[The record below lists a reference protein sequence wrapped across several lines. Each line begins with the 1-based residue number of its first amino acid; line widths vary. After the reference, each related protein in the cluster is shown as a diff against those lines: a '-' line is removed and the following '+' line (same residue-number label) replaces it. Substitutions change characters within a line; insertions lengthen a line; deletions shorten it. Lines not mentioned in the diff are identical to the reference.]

1 MAYRHPVTQVK
12 DKSPMPFLI
21 FDPRYFLFALPAL
34 ALVMFAQARV
44 RSAYG
49 RYSQVRNAYGLTG
62 AEAARRLLDRAGLP
76 HVSVRVVPGE
86 LSDNYDPREKSLNL
100 SQGVANAPSVAALGI
115 AAHEIGH
122 AMQDAQAYAPL
133 RFRSSLVPVTNIG
146 SQLGFYIFF
155 AGLLIHP
162 LAWVGIGLFSLAT
175 LFTLVTLPVEL
186 NASRR
191 GRQLLASSGIIT
203 GTEMGGVSAVLNA
216 AALTYVAALAQALAT
231 LLYLLDVMGVFSSN
245 DRR

>member
-1 MAYRHPVTQVK
+1 
-12 DKSPMPFLI
+12 MPFF

-49 RYSQVRNAYGLTG
+49 RYSQVRNSYGLTG
-62 AEAARRLLDRAGLP
+62 GEAARRLLDRAGLTYVP
-76 HVSVRVVPGE
+76 VRVVPGE
-86 LSDNYDPREKSLNL
+86 LSDNYDPQQKVLNL

-122 AMQDAQAYAPL
+122 ALQDAQSYAPL
-133 RFRSSLVPVTNIG
+133 RLRASLVPATNIG

-155 AGLLIHP
+155 AGLFIHP
-162 LAWVGIGLFSLAT
+162 LAWIGIGLFSLAV

-191 GRQLLASSGIIT
+191 ARQLLASSGLIT
-203 GTEMGGVSAVLNA
+203 PAEMGGVSAVLNA

-231 LLYLLDVMGVFSSN
+231 LLYFLDVMGVFST
-245 DRR
+245 DRRR

>member
-1 MAYRHPVTQVK
+1 
-12 DKSPMPFLI
+12 MPFF

-62 AEAARRLLDRAGLP
+62 GEAARRLLDRAGLSYVP
-76 HVSVRVVPGE
+76 VRVVPGE
-86 LSDNYDPREKSLNL
+86 LSDNYDPQQKVLNL

-122 AMQDAQAYAPL
+122 ALQDAQSYAPL
-133 RFRSSLVPVTNIG
+133 RLRASLVPATNIG

-155 AGLLIHP
+155 AGLFIHP
-162 LAWVGIGLFSLAT
+162 LAWIGIGLFSLAV
-175 LFTLVTLPVEL
+175 LFTLITLPVEL

-191 GRQLLASSGIIT
+191 ARQLLASSGLIT
-203 GTEMGGVSAVLNA
+203 PAEMGGVSAVLNA

-231 LLYLLDVMGVFSSN
+231 LLYFLDVMGVFSA
-245 DRR
+245 DRRR

>member
-1 MAYRHPVTQVK
+1 
-12 DKSPMPFLI
+12 MPFF

-49 RYSQVRNAYGLTG
+49 RYSQVRNSYGLTG
-62 AEAARRLLDRAGLP
+62 GEAARRLLDRAGLTYVP
-76 HVSVRVVPGE
+76 VRVVPGD
-86 LSDNYDPREKSLNL
+86 LSDNYDPQQKVLNL

-122 AMQDAQAYAPL
+122 ALQDAQSYAPL
-133 RFRSSLVPVTNIG
+133 RVRASLVPATNVG

-155 AGLLIHP
+155 AGLFIHP
-162 LAWVGIGLFSLAT
+162 LAWIGIGLFSLAV

-191 GRQLLASSGIIT
+191 ARQLLASSGLIT
-203 GTEMGGVSAVLNA
+203 PAEMGGVSAVLNA

-231 LLYLLDVMGVFSSN
+231 LLYFLDVMGVFSA
-245 DRR
+245 DRRR

>member
-1 MAYRHPVTQVK
+1 
-12 DKSPMPFLI
+12 MPFF

-49 RYSQVRNAYGLTG
+49 RYSQVRNSYGLTG
-62 AEAARRLLDRAGLP
+62 GEAARRLLDGAGLTYVP
-76 HVSVRVVPGE
+76 VRVVPGD
-86 LSDNYDPREKSLNL
+86 LSDNYDPRQKVLNL

-122 AMQDAQAYAPL
+122 ALQDAQSYAPL
-133 RFRSSLVPVTNIG
+133 RVRASLVPATNIG

-155 AGLLIHP
+155 AGLFIHP
-162 LAWVGIGLFSLAT
+162 LAWIGIGLFSLAV

-191 GRQLLASSGIIT
+191 ARQLLASSGLIT
-203 GTEMGGVSAVLNA
+203 PAEMGGVSAVLNA

-231 LLYLLDVMGVFSSN
+231 LLYFLDVMDVFSV
-245 DRR
+245 DRRR

>member
-1 MAYRHPVTQVK
+1 
-12 DKSPMPFLI
+12 MPLF

-49 RYSQVRNAYGLTG
+49 RYSQVRNSYGLTG
-62 AEAARRLLDRAGLP
+62 GEAARRQLDRAGLTHIP
-76 HVSVRVVPGE
+76 VRVVLGE
-86 LSDNYDPREKSLNL
+86 LSDNYDPQQKALNL

-122 AMQDAQAYAPL
+122 ALQDAQSYAPL
-133 RFRSSLVPVTNIG
+133 RLRASLVPATNIG

-155 AGLLIHP
+155 AGLFIHP
-162 LAWVGIGLFSLAT
+162 LAWIGIGLFSLAV

-191 GRQLLASSGIIT
+191 ARQLLASSGLIT
-203 GTEMGGVSAVLNA
+203 PAEMGGVSAVLNA

-231 LLYLLDVMGVFSSN
+231 LLYFLDVMGVFSA
-245 DRR
+245 DRRR

>member
-1 MAYRHPVTQVK
+1 
-12 DKSPMPFLI
+12 MPFF

-49 RYSQVRNAYGLTG
+49 RYSQVRNSYGLTG
-62 AEAARRLLDRAGLP
+62 GEAARRLLDRAGLTYVP
-76 HVSVRVVPGE
+76 VRVVPGE
-86 LSDNYDPREKSLNL
+86 LSDNYDPQQKVLNL

-122 AMQDAQAYAPL
+122 ALQDAQSYAPL
-133 RFRSSLVPVTNIG
+133 RLRASLVLATNIG

-155 AGLLIHP
+155 AGLFIHP
-162 LAWVGIGLFSLAT
+162 LAWIGIGLFSLAV

-191 GRQLLASSGIIT
+191 ARQLLASSGLIT
-203 GTEMGGVSAVLNA
+203 PAEMGGVSAVLNA

-231 LLYLLDVMGVFSSN
+231 LLYFLDVMGVFSA
-245 DRR
+245 DRRR

>member
-1 MAYRHPVTQVK
+1 
-12 DKSPMPFLI
+12 MPFF

-49 RYSQVRNAYGLTG
+49 RYSQVRNSYGLTG
-62 AEAARRLLDRAGLP
+62 GEAARRLLDRAGLTYVP
-76 HVSVRVVPGE
+76 VRVVPGE
-86 LSDNYDPREKSLNL
+86 LSDNYDPQQKVLNL
-100 SQGVANAPSVAALGI
+100 SQGVASAPSVAALGI

-122 AMQDAQAYAPL
+122 ALQDAQSYAPL
-133 RFRSSLVPVTNIG
+133 RVRASLVPATNIG

-155 AGLLIHP
+155 AGLFIHP
-162 LAWVGIGLFSLAT
+162 LAWIGIGLFSLAV

-191 GRQLLASSGIIT
+191 ARQLLASSGLIT
-203 GTEMGGVSAVLNA
+203 PAEMGGVSAVLNA

-231 LLYLLDVMGVFSSN
+231 LLYFLDVMGVFSA
-245 DRR
+245 DRRR

>member
-1 MAYRHPVTQVK
+1 
-12 DKSPMPFLI
+12 MPFF

-49 RYSQVRNAYGLTG
+49 RYSQVRNSYGLTG
-62 AEAARRLLDRAGLP
+62 GEAARRLLDRAGLTYVP
-76 HVSVRVVPGE
+76 VRVVPGE
-86 LSDNYDPREKSLNL
+86 LSDNYDPQQKVLNL

-122 AMQDAQAYAPL
+122 ALQDAQAYAPL
-133 RFRSSLVPVTNIG
+133 RVRASLVPATNIG

-155 AGLLIHP
+155 AGLFIHP
-162 LAWVGIGLFSLAT
+162 LAWIGIGLFSLAV

-191 GRQLLASSGIIT
+191 ARQLLASSGLIT
-203 GTEMGGVSAVLNA
+203 PAEMGGVSAVLNA

-231 LLYLLDVMGVFSSN
+231 LLYFLDVMGVFSA
-245 DRR
+245 DRRR

>member
-1 MAYRHPVTQVK
+1 
-12 DKSPMPFLI
+12 MPFF

-49 RYSQVRNAYGLTG
+49 RYSQVRNSYGLTG
-62 AEAARRLLDRAGLP
+62 GEAARRLLDRAGLTYVP
-76 HVSVRVVPGE
+76 VRVVPGE
-86 LSDNYDPREKSLNL
+86 LSDNYDPQQKVLNL
-100 SQGVANAPSVAALGI
+100 SQGVASAPSVAALGI

-122 AMQDAQAYAPL
+122 ALQDAQSYAPL
-133 RFRSSLVPVTNIG
+133 RVRASLVPATNVG

-155 AGLLIHP
+155 AGLFIHP
-162 LAWVGIGLFSLAT
+162 LAWIGIGLFSLAV

-191 GRQLLASSGIIT
+191 ARQLLASSGLIT
-203 GTEMGGVSAVLNA
+203 PAEMGGVSAVLNA

-231 LLYLLDVMGVFSSN
+231 LLYFLDVMGVFSA
-245 DRR
+245 DRRR

>member
-1 MAYRHPVTQVK
+1 
-12 DKSPMPFLI
+12 MPFF

-49 RYSQVRNAYGLTG
+49 RYSQVRNSYGLTG
-62 AEAARRLLDRAGLP
+62 GEAARRLLDRAGLTYVP
-76 HVSVRVVPGE
+76 VRVVPGD
-86 LSDNYDPREKSLNL
+86 LSDNYDPQQKVLNL

-122 AMQDAQAYAPL
+122 ALQDAQSYAPL
-133 RFRSSLVPVTNIG
+133 RVRASLVPATNVG

-155 AGLLIHP
+155 AGLFIHP
-162 LAWVGIGLFSLAT
+162 LAWIGIGLFSLAV

-191 GRQLLASSGIIT
+191 ARQLLASSGLIT
-203 GTEMGGVSAVLNA
+203 PAEMGGVSAVLNA

-231 LLYLLDVMGVFSSN
+231 LLYFLDVMDVFSV
-245 DRR
+245 DRRR

>member
-1 MAYRHPVTQVK
+1 
-12 DKSPMPFLI
+12 MPFLF

-62 AEAARRLLDRAGLP
+62 AEAARRLLDRAGLTYVP
-76 HVSVRVVPGE
+76 VRVVPGE
-86 LSDNYDPREKSLNL
+86 LSDNYDPQQKVLNL
-100 SQGVANAPSVAALGI
+100 SQGVASAPSVAALGI

-122 AMQDAQAYAPL
+122 ALQDAQAYAPL
-133 RFRSSLVPVTNIG
+133 RFRASLVPVTNIG

-155 AGLLIHP
+155 AGLFIHP
-162 LAWVGIGLFSLAT
+162 LAWVGIGLFSLAA

-191 GRQLLASSGIIT
+191 ARQLLASSGLVT
-203 GTEMGGVSAVLNA
+203 PVEMSGVSSVLNA

-231 LLYLLDVMGVFSSN
+231 LLYFLDVMGVFSSN
-245 DRR
+245 NRR

>member
-1 MAYRHPVTQVK
+1 
-12 DKSPMPFLI
+12 MPFF

-49 RYSQVRNAYGLTG
+49 RYSQVRNSYGLTG
-62 AEAARRLLDRAGLP
+62 GEAARRLLDGAGLTYVP
-76 HVSVRVVPGE
+76 VRVVPGD
-86 LSDNYDPREKSLNL
+86 LSDNYDPRQKVLNL

-122 AMQDAQAYAPL
+122 ALQDAQSYAPL
-133 RFRSSLVPVTNIG
+133 RVHASLVPATNIG

-155 AGLLIHP
+155 AGLFIHP
-162 LAWVGIGLFSLAT
+162 LAWIGIGLFSLAV

-191 GRQLLASSGIIT
+191 ARQLLASSGLIT
-203 GTEMGGVSAVLNA
+203 PAEMGGVSAVLNA

-231 LLYLLDVMGVFSSN
+231 LLYFLDVMGVFSA
-245 DRR
+245 DRRR

>member
-1 MAYRHPVTQVK
+1 
-12 DKSPMPFLI
+12 MPFF

-49 RYSQVRNAYGLTG
+49 RYSQVRNSYGLTG
-62 AEAARRLLDRAGLP
+62 GEAARRLLDRAGLTYVP
-76 HVSVRVVPGE
+76 VRVVPGE
-86 LSDNYDPREKSLNL
+86 LSDNYDPQQKVLNL
-100 SQGVANAPSVAALGI
+100 SQGVASAPSVAALGI

-122 AMQDAQAYAPL
+122 ALQDAQSYAPL
-133 RFRSSLVPVTNIG
+133 RLRASLVPATNIG
-146 SQLGFYIFF
+146 SQLGFYIIF
-155 AGLLIHP
+155 AGLFIHP
-162 LAWVGIGLFSLAT
+162 LAWIGIGLFSLAV

-191 GRQLLASSGIIT
+191 ARQLLASSGLIT
-203 GTEMGGVSAVLNA
+203 PAEMGGVSAVLNA

-231 LLYLLDVMGVFSSN
+231 LLYFLDVMGVFSA
-245 DRR
+245 DRRR